1 MTGTGRNKSKRL
13 RKKSPIVLLLVLP
26 WLGSSCASLKTASK
40 KSVDDP
46 AKTFQSAAQEN
57 WEKGGVQGNSEYH
70 FALAQA
76 YSSDGKVDRA
86 IEEFRAALAHDPDS
100 ALLHAKLAAEYL
112 KKGSVTFAID
122 ECLKSLA
129 LDPDSV
135 EVHLMLGGI
144 YSLNSEFDLALNEY
158 DAVLKLDSEND
169 EAAVFKTQV
178 LGEKERFAEA
188 LAFIRKFTAKV
199 TDSAAAWFYLGKL
212 EHHQD
217 HVNEA
222 IRAYRKALEVRP
234 GFSQASLSLG
244 LIFELNRENKKAV
257 EVYEAQMEERPDL
270 QIAARLVTLYL
281 RDSRNEQALKLLQT
295 MSALDPED
303 LNTQLRIGLIRLQA
317 GALADAKRVFEEL
330 LRKVPDSDK
339 VHYYLAAVLE
349 QEGHWEQAVEHLS
362 KVSAD
367 SKLFED
373 SNLHAAGIFRDNKK
387 IDQAFGVIREA
398 MRKSPENAGFYIF
411 AASLFEDLKKWK
423 EAAGSLA
430 DGLKLFPDHHRMR
443 YFYGAILEKLGNTD
457 EAIAQMEKILE
468 AKPDHADALNFVGYT
483 WTVQGVR
490 LKDAEELLRRAMKLR
505 PDNPFI
511 LDSFGW
517 NQFMLGK
524 HASALIYLEK
534 AAGIKGDEESI
545 LQHLVEVYAKNQ
557 MPDRARETRSRI
569 QTLQQDADRVP
580 ASLEQK

>member
-1 MTGTGRNKSKRL
+1 MSGSDHNQLKPHVKTN
-13 RKKSPIVLLLVLP
+13 PIFLLLLLP
-26 WLGSSCASLKTASK
+26 LLASACASLTGADKKTVEA
-40 KSVDDP
+40 P
-46 AKTFQSAAQEN
+46 PRTLQSAAQEN
-57 WEKGGVQGNSEYH
+57 WEKGGIQGSAEYH

-76 YSSDGKVDRA
+76 YSNDGKVDRA

-100 ALLHAKLAAEYL
+100 AILHAKLAAEYL

-122 ECLKSLA
+122 ECLKSLSH
-129 LDPDSV
+129 DPSSI

-144 YSLNSEFDLALNEY
+144 YSLNNEFDLALNEY
-158 DAVLKLDSEND
+158 EGVLKVDPEND

-178 LGEKERFAEA
+178 LGEKEQYAEA
-188 LAFIRKFTAKV
+188 LAFIRKFTSKV

-222 IRAYRKALEVRP
+222 IRAYRKAIEVRP

-244 LIFELNRENKKAV
+244 LIFELNRENKKAL
-257 EVYEAQMEERPDL
+257 EVYEAQMEEKPDL

-281 RDSRNEQALKLLQT
+281 RDNRNDPALKLLKT
-295 MSALDPED
+295 MAALDPED
-303 LNTQLRIGLIRLQA
+303 LNTRLRIGLIHLHS
-317 GALADAKRVFEEL
+317 GALGEAKGVFEEL
-330 LRKVPDSDK
+330 LKKIPDSDK
-339 VHYYLAAVLE
+339 VHYYLAATLE
-349 QEGHWEQAVEHLS
+349 QEGRWEQAVEHLS

-367 SKLFED
+367 SRLFED
-373 SNLHAAGIFRDNKK
+373 SNLHAAGLYRDRKR
-387 IDQAFGVIREA
+387 IEDAFGVIRSA
-398 MRKSPENAGFYIF
+398 IQRSPENAGFYIF
-411 AASLFEDLKKWK
+411 QASMFEDQKKWK
-423 EAAGSLA
+423 EASGSLA

-490 LKDAEELLRRAMKLR
+490 LKDAEELLKRAIKLK

-511 LDSFGW
+511 LDSYGW

-524 HASALIYLEK
+524 NANALIYLEK
-534 AAGIKGDEESI
+534 AAGLKGDEESI

-557 MPDRARETRSRI
+557 MPERARETRGRI
-569 QTLQQDADRVP
+569 QSLQLEAERTP
-580 ASLEQK
+580 ASVEQK